1 MELRKP
7 IVFMNNNLKIT
18 VFSKTFHFL
27 WTDGKQ
33 FDGVYWLKQLPSEQ
47 SRHVS
52 DTNETGEIFKSP
64 RLSPRNHCRS
74 TGVALGMPVSWSAAL
89 KIDCVIFLIM
99 VMTIIYSLPHPPR
112 QRSKRKNKKTLSV
125 IKTKTMQRSW
135 HRRKGSASAS
145 EGEICSLDFV
155 SNR

>member
-1 MELRKP
+1 M
-7 IVFMNNNLKIT
+7 
-18 VFSKTFHFL
+18 
-27 WTDGKQ
+27 
-33 FDGVYWLKQLPSEQ
+33 
-47 SRHVS
+47 S

-64 RLSPRNHCRS
+64 RLSPRNHRRS

-99 VMTIIYSLPHPPR
+99 MMTIIYSLPHPPR
-112 QRSKRKNKKTLSV
+112 QRSKRKNKKMLSI

-135 HRRKGSASAS
+135 HRRKGSVSAS
-145 EGEICSLDFV
+145 EDEICLLDLI